1 MFLDDLNRGDDTV
14 AGVRY
19 TTIVTKDDEVVV
31 PYTNGFLRDGGVR
44 NITLQDVCADD
55 HTDHLGVPY
64 DPIAIRLVR
73 NALDPRHATRPTCRS
88 VPPVLADG
96 QR

>member
-1 MFLDDLNRGDDTV
+1 MP
-14 AGVRY
+14 GVRY
-19 TTIVTKDDEVVV
+19 TTIVTKYDEVVV

-55 HTDHLGVPY
+55 HADHLGVPY

-73 NALDPRHATRPTCRS
+73 NALDPGQAKRPACQF
-88 VPPVLADG
+88 VPPVVS
-96 QR
+96 